1 MNTIQISEIF
11 ASDQMGFPILS
22 ILVWLPVL
30 TLVLLAFIRNDMA
43 ARSLAL
49 ASTAVELALA
59 TMVWLKFDGATAN
72 MQFVEHAGLYQL
84 GVDGVSVLFLPV
96 TALLMLLTVM
106 YSEPAV
112 KSGSQRHYLM
122 AMLGFEASMMGA
134 FASVDL
140 LMFWIFFAAEIIPS
154 YFLIA
159 NFGTGEKRVAAAKTY
174 LSYMVVASVLV
185 LAGLVMLAGA
195 AGGESTYDWIQLMN
209 STIPPAAQATIFLL
223 LFLGLA
229 IKAPLFPFHTWMPKV
244 LEQGPIVGMSVYIV
258 GVKLGTYAFLRF
270 VIPLLPEA
278 SHQWLWLMAT
288 LGVIGIVYGSLI
300 ALIQTNLRRL
310 LAFAC
315 LAHSGVVML
324 GLFSLNF
331 VGFQGGLLQMINLG
345 LTSAGLFF
353 VAGFLHTRM
362 GQPDTSGM
370 GGVGQFTPLLAF
382 SFLVIGL
389 AGVGMPG
396 TSGFNG
402 EHLVMIGAYKMH
414 WGMALA
420 VGAGTFLAA
429 GYFLWFYQRAFLGN
443 VVNPSVRTMPDLSS
457 TEMLI
462 AGAMMGVIF
471 WVGLATTPF
480 LHTMEGS
487 LRMLDDRMRH
497 VTGIEA
503 APLKGVNA
511 ILLHD
516 VPSAAHPT
524 APAADHGAPA
534 TPAMPAAPTSH

>member
-1 MNTIQISEIF
+1 MITVQISEIF

-22 ILVWLPVL
+22 ALIWLPVI
-30 TLVLLAFIRNDMA
+30 TLVMLAVVRNDTA
-43 ARSLAL
+43 ARTLAL

-59 TMVWLKFDGATAN
+59 SLVWMKFKTGTAD
-72 MQFVEHAGLYQL
+72 MQFVEHAGLYHL

-106 YSEPAV
+106 YAEPAV

-122 AMLGFEASMMGA
+122 AMLGFEACMMGA
-134 FASVDL
+134 FSSVDL
-140 LMFWIFFAAEIIPS
+140 LMFWVFFAAEIIPS

-159 NFGTGEKRVAAAKTY
+159 NFGTGEKRGAAAKTY
-174 LSYMVVASVLV
+174 LAYMAAASVLV
-185 LAGLVMLAGA
+185 LAGLVMLSGA
-195 AGGESTYDWIQLMN
+195 AGGESTFDWIKLMN
-209 STIPPAAQATIFLL
+209 ATIPVTAQTTIFLL

-270 VIPLLPEA
+270 VIPLMPEA
-278 SHQWLWLMAT
+278 SHEWLWLMAT

-310 LAFAC
+310 LAYAC

-345 LTSAGLFF
+345 MTSAGLFF
-353 VAGFLHTRM
+353 IAGFLHTRM
-362 GQPDTSGM
+362 GQPDTVGM
-370 GGVGQFTPLLAF
+370 GGLGQFTPLLAF
-382 SFLVIGL
+382 AFLVIGL

-443 VVNPSVRTMPDLSS
+443 IGNPSVSTMRDLSG
-457 TEMLI
+457 TEMI
-462 AGAMMGVIF
+462 ISGAMMAVIF
-471 WVGLATTPF
+471 WIGLATTPF

-503 APLKGVNA
+503 APLKGINA

-516 VPSAAHPT
+516 VPSAAHP
-524 APAADHGAPA
+524 APADHSAPAPA
-534 TPAMPAAPTSH
+534 TPISH